1 MLAFV
6 RASARPRPR
15 HRLPP
20 QQPQLARA
28 NAQRGDASNTRAR
41 QVKLRRR
48 KQLTSRRQTRAG
60 GDRVAVRR
68 AAASAP
74 VTARPADSI
83 ETSCRRPTIARLK
96 SVLPGEFKS
105 LVI

>member
-15 HRLPP
+15 HPLPP

-28 NAQRGDASNTRAR
+28 NAQRGDASNIRAR
-41 QVKLRRR
+41 RVKLRRR
-48 KQLTSRRQTRAG
+48 KQLTSLRQTRAG

-68 AAASAP
+68 AAASAR
-74 VTARPADSI
+74 AMAKEGDSI
-83 ETSCRRPTIARLK
+83 ETSCRHPTIALLK
-96 SVLPGEFKS
+96 SAT
-105 LVI
+105 